1 MTTSM
6 IGLYLLDLVDGHDA
20 VIRSEPVSGYFL
32 CQYLEGCRFPS
43 FCVVP
48 IERFEADF
56 MLFASREEMDAWS
69 KAAIES
75 SDPPAVARL
84 VPRTM

>member
-1 MTTSM
+1 M
-6 IGLYLLDLVDGHDA
+6 IGLYLLDLVDGHEA

-43 FCVVP
+43 FC
-48 IERFEADF
+48 ILSIDRLASDDF
-56 MLFASREEMDAWS
+56 MLFATREEMDAWT

-75 SDPPAVARL
+75 PDPPAVARL
-84 VPRTM
+84 VPRQS